1 MSDLVERLTKRAKED
16 RQCAANS
23 AIIADLLEPQM
34 ALFRASNPDAP
45 WNTYTV
51 RMAVD
56 HANSVKRDTQY
67 AIDLEVAAA
76 ELSRLSARVEEL
88 ERAAEATDAIARSHE
103 GLPPPRY
110 FGDTSFQMRL
120 PNDTPCVVQV
130 GRAGDYNLTL
140 ADFRRLATA
149 AKEG

>member
-1 MSDLVERLTKRAKED
+1 M
-16 RQCAANS
+16 
-23 AIIADLLEPQM
+23 
-34 ALFRASNPDAP
+34 
-45 WNTYTV
+45 
-51 RMAVD
+51 
-56 HANSVKRDTQY
+56 KRDTQY